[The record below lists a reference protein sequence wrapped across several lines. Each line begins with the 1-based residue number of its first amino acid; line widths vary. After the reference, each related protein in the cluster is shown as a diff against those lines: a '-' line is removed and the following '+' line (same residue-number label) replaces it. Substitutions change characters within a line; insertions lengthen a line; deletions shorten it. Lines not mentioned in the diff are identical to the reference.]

1 MSDNEQEGYRR
12 NFWEERQA
20 RESGEWGESDAPA
33 EKVYVMNLDRKILLE
48 RLLSTQDWV
57 DADIEVADPYT
68 FAYCAQAGWLERRR
82 RNGQLQ
88 FRITDD
94 GIGALAANK

>member
-1 MSDNEQEGYRR
+1 MTDEDQSGNRR
-12 NFWEERQA
+12 DFWQERQA
-20 RESGEWGESDAPA
+20 RADDDDFGDGPPPERF
-33 EKVYVMNLDRKILLE
+33 VMNLDRKILLQRMLE
-48 RLLSTQDWV
+48 TQDWM
-57 DADIEVADPYT
+57 DATLEVADPYT

>member
-1 MSDNEQEGYRR
+1 
-12 NFWEERQA
+12 
-20 RESGEWGESDAPA
+20 
-33 EKVYVMNLDRKILLE
+33 MNLDRKILLQ
-48 RLLSTQDWV
+48 RMLDTQDWI
-57 DADIEVADPYT
+57 DATTEVADPYT

-94 GIGALAANK
+94 GIGALAANR